1 MTETRDSEAE
11 RFDAAELAADI
22 QALLLD
28 HLDLRVR
35 SAREDLIE
43 SSLLDSLALVELL
56 FELERRFEI
65 DVMVEELEI
74 ENFRSVERIAE
85 FVASRR
91 AQKPTP

>member
-1 MTETRDSEAE
+1 MLSC
-11 RFDAAELAADI
+11 AADI

-35 SAREDLIE
+35 SAHEDLIE

-91 AQKPTP
+91 AQKPAP